1 MPEILPMA
9 TLPPLDCDENI
20 IVMDMASTLLQ
31 YGIEYEIQ
39 SNGES
44 IDQSAVKSAF
54 GFPNSIVIG
63 QFDAIQAADS
73 DVGSERAK
81 GMVAL
86 KALASMRAWIGVMAN
101 ALTSNT
107 DNFGEVAKV
116 VVISLA
122 DHVMQTR
129 EDRRRQAQPAAT
141 RSLFNEAPEKPLH
154 LDSTE
159 ELQALILTLENRL
172 EKNAANVADFNQIGA
187 AKQRVRDRFEDAAQ
201 HVLHNSERRQFVVGS
216 IQAC

>member
-63 QFDAIQAADS
+63 QFDAIQVIADIAN
-73 DVGSERAK
+73 AK
-81 GMVAL
+81 KCQVWKSLFSLLLSICLLAGIIQAFSLSV
-86 KALASMRAWIGVMAN
+86 KVHTVRSFALASTNG
-101 ALTSNT
+101 AL
-107 DNFGEVAKV
+107 
-116 VVISLA
+116 
-122 DHVMQTR
+122 M
-129 EDRRRQAQPAAT
+129 
-141 RSLFNEAPEKPLH
+141 
-154 LDSTE
+154 
-159 ELQALILTLENRL
+159 
-172 EKNAANVADFNQIGA
+172 
-187 AKQRVRDRFEDAAQ
+187 
-201 HVLHNSERRQFVVGS
+201 
-216 IQAC
+216 